1 MATRIHALVT
11 LDALKPGE
19 YLFHGTDRR
28 AALEKTAWTRFVQT
42 AFKTHSGVAFSPK
55 NCRASFVTF
64 MRDGEHGDEV
74 LRSAAQAMHHSN
86 AMAASAAYDKHGT
99 DRIVAA
105 AVKAAN
111 EYAKR
116 FAL

>member
-1 MATRIHALVT
+1 MCDAT
-11 LDALKPGE
+11 
-19 YLFHGTDRR
+19 
-28 AALEKTAWTRFVQT
+28 
-42 AFKTHSGVAFSPK
+42 FKAYAGVAFSPK
-55 NCRASFVTF
+55 NCRASFITW
-64 MRDGEHGDEV
+64 MRDGEHEDEV

-99 DRIVAA
+99 DRVVAA
-105 AVKAAN
+105 AVKAAD

>member
-1 MATRIHALVT
+1 MRIDALVT
-11 LDALKPGE
+11 LDALRPGE

-28 AALEKTAWTRFVQT
+28 AALEPYTWTRLVQE
-42 AFKTHSGVAFSPK
+42 AFKTHAGVAFSPK
-55 NCRASFVTF
+55 NCRSSFVTF
-64 MRDGEHGDEV
+64 MRDGAHGDEV
-74 LRSAAQAMHHSN
+74 LRSAAKAMHHSN

-105 AVKAAN
+105 AVKAAD
-111 EYAKR
+111 EFAKR